1 MRKMRKLILTAAML
15 ALPLTAQVATA
26 AASLDD
32 LLESVRTVRAQE
44 NQAFKERSAA
54 FDAAPPNQQEQM
66 LAEAVAKRDALSATS
81 NTLSEQFSAN
91 ELKINELKKALRE
104 KATAL
109 GLTEIF
115 GLSKQVAGD
124 SATVLRQSLISTQF
138 PAKTGEQDRDEFLR
152 AYAASSETPTA
163 ADLERVWFEI
173 QREMTASGAVAKY
186 TTTVVQPGGEAVEAE
201 VIRIGPFT
209 ATSDGK
215 FLSYLPS
222 LKSLNVYPRQPPEE
236 FLAYVNKLQSTDSG
250 YVQAVVDSAR
260 GVLLGLYV
268 DRPNWGERIEL
279 GEEIGYIILLVGA
292 LGLLAFIVQLVYLVG
307 VRMGVNRQLKN
318 LEKPAPDNALGRV
331 LLAFKGDPNTIE
343 QDADVAELRISEAV
357 LREVPKLERFQSF
370 LRLGVAAGPLLGL
383 IGTVLGMIIT
393 FQSITES
400 GSSDPKL
407 MATGIGQAMIATVL
421 GLGIAIPLLFAN
433 ALLTSLSK
441 GIAQTLDEQAVG
453 MLAESIEKQRRA

>member
-292 LGLLAFIVQLVYLVG
+292 LGFLAFIVQLVYLVG

-331 LLAFKGDPNTIE
+331 LLAFKGDPNMIE